1 MSGADAAG
9 GPLPADAVDPARA
22 ADTVVAPEAPR
33 PAIGLVWAEA
43 EGGVIGRDG
52 GMPWHVPEDLAHF
65 KAVTLGAPV
74 VMGRKTW
81 DSLNPRYR
89 PLPGR
94 RNLVVTRQP
103 DWAADGAVAAAS
115 VEEALVLAG
124 QVDRVWVIG
133 GSELFALALP
143 LADRLE
149 VTELRHADNSFAPL
163 DDDVLAPSIGPG
175 FAAARGDEQTSA
187 TGIRYRFVT
196 YTRASD

>member
-1 MSGADAAG
+1 MSGSEADAAG
-9 GPLPADAVDPARA
+9 P
-22 ADTVVAPEAPR
+22 PR

-94 RNLVVTRQP
+94 RNVVVTRQV
-103 DWAADGAVAAAS
+103 DWAADGAEAAAS
-115 VEEALVLAG
+115 LDAALALLDD
-124 QVDRVWVIG
+124 VDRVWVIG
-133 GSELFALALP
+133 GSELFRTALAL
-143 LADRLE
+143 ADRVE
-149 VTELRHADNSFAPL
+149 VTELRHADGSFRPL
-163 DDDVLAPSIGPG
+163 DGDVLAPPVGPE
-175 FAAARGDEQTSA
+175 FAAARDDEHTSA

-196 YTRASD
+196 YRRR